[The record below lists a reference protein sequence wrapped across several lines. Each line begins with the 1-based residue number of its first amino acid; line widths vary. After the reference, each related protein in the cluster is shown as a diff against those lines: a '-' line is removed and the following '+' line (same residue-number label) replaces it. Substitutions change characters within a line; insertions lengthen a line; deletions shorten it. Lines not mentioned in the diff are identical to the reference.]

1 MNVWSI
7 VVVIVMLGV
16 LVTIHEL
23 GHFWAACLLKIK
35 AFEVSIFVGPRLIH
49 WRRKDVDYSIR
60 LIPLTGTYR
69 SLSGW
74 QGSFRDTQRPASL
87 VS

>member
-7 VVVIVMLGV
+7 VVVIIMLGV

-23 GHFWAACLLKIK
+23 GHFWVASLLKIK

-49 WRRKDVDYSIR
+49 WTRKGVDYSIR
-60 LIPLTGTYR
+60 LIPL
-69 SLSGW
+69 L
-74 QGSFRDTQRPASL
+74 F
-87 VS
+87 